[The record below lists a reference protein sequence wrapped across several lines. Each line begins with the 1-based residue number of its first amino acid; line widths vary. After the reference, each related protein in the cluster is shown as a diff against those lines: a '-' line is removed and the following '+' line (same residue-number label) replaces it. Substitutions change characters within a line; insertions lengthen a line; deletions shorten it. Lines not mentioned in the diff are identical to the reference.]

1 MKMNQLF
8 LKSLIGLVLIVS
20 FNALPRA
27 VAATTDTYVT
37 EDIGIV
43 MRSGPTNKYRV
54 IGRVTAG
61 DKVTVLATDTENKRT
76 QITDSNGTSG
86 WVASEYIVNTTS
98 DKALLQTA
106 LNANQQLQQ
115 QLDNAKQQVSDKEG
129 IIVLND
135 QLQQQVSQLENEV
148 STLSQQADLQK
159 SRFRSDMFYAGAIT
173 VLISMLI
180 SWFLTR
186 LVFMK
191 QQRSGWR

>member
-1 MKMNQLF
+1 MKMTHLF
-8 LKSLIGLVLIVS
+8 FKCCVGLVFIASLNS
-20 FNALPRA
+20 LPT
-27 VAATTDTYVT
+27 VEAAASDTYVT

-61 DKVTVLATDTENKRT
+61 DKVVVLATDADNKRT
-76 QITDSNGTSG
+76 QITDSTGATG
-86 WVASEYIVNTTS
+86 WVASEYIVTTTS
-98 DKALLQTA
+98 DKALLQQA
-106 LNANQQLQQ
+106 LSANQQLQQ
-115 QLDNAKQQVSDKEG
+115 QLQTAKQQVSDKEG

-159 SRFRSDMFYAGAIT
+159 NRFRSDMFYAGAVT

-180 SWFLTR
+180 AWFLTR

-191 QQRSGWR
+191 QKRSGWR